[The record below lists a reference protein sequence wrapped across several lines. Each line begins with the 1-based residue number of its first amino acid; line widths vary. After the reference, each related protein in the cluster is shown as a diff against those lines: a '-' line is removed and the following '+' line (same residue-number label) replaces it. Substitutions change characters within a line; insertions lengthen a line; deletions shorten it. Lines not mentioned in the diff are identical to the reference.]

1 MSEIGKAIYSLLSAT
16 GGTVYGI
23 VGLRITPEART
34 QGTAVPSI
42 VYSISE
48 DESYPSL
55 SVTGGFRKAQ
65 VEIMS
70 IAATAAGA
78 SALNDAARTMMHGA
92 FGTYSSTVILHCLHT
107 KSLSNYQAPAAG
119 ETTGVFIHS
128 SMFSIMYSE

>member
-1 MSEIGKAIYSLLSAT
+1 MSEIGKAIYSLLSAA
-16 GGTVYGI
+16 GGTVYSI
-23 VGLRITPEART
+23 VALRITPEART

-48 DESYPSL
+48 DETYPSL
-55 SVTGGFRKAQ
+55 NVSGGFRKAQ

-78 SALNDAARTMMHGA
+78 SSLNDAARTMMHGA
-92 FGTYSSTVILHCLHT
+92 FGTYSATVILHCLHT

-119 ETTGVFIHS
+119 ESTGVFIHS
-128 SMFSIMYSE
+128 SMFSIMYSD